1 MRQSLPDREV
11 ELPLLIERW
20 VTEGVITAVQAERMR
35 ADLGLLDSYPTA
47 LAAPPAHQ
55 ERTSL
60 VVEALGY
67 LGGVVILVA
76 AGLLADRYWSDLSTS
91 GRLSVVAGAAAV
103 LLTAGS
109 AVPQRLGAAGVRL
122 HAVLWL
128 LSTAATAAL
137 LAVFGND
144 VLGWQGEDVG
154 LLTSAGTA
162 TLAGALWWRLR
173 TVLQQLVLFAALL
186 ATAGT
191 AAAQLSGSSTLSG
204 VAVWG
209 TGAVW
214 FLLGWGG
221 LIAPRRA
228 AFALGAVGM
237 LIGAGFT
244 IPTDAGI
251 ALALATVTMLVVT
264 AVLFRDLVL
273 LAVGA
278 VGALQIL
285 PSAIVKWF
293 PGVLAAPL
301 ALLVVGGLLVAAA
314 IYIAQLRR
322 DRPSAEA
329 QVRDYA
335 GGSPR
340 AALGAAAAVAVAV
353 TTVVLALGR

>member
-1 MRQSLPDREV
+1 
-11 ELPLLIERW
+11 
-20 VTEGVITAVQAERMR
+20 VI
-35 ADLGLLDSYPTA
+35 
-47 LAAPPAHQ
+47 
-55 ERTSL
+55 
-60 VVEALGY
+60 EALGY

-91 GRLSVVAGAAAV
+91 ARLAVLAGAAAV
-103 LLTAGS
+103 LLAAGI
-109 AVPQRLGAAGVRL
+109 AVPHRLGAAGIRL

-137 LAVFGND
+137 LTLVGND
-144 VLGWQGEDVG
+144 VLHWPGDDIA

-173 TVLQQLVLFAALL
+173 TVLQQLALFAALL

-191 AAAQLSGSSTLSG
+191 ATAQLNATSTPSG
-204 VAVWG
+204 VALWG

-228 AFALGAVGM
+228 VFVLGALGM

-244 IPTDAGI
+244 TPTDAGI
-251 ALALATVTMLVVT
+251 GLALATVTMLVVT

-278 VGALQIL
+278 AGALQIL
-285 PSAIVKWF
+285 PSAIVQWF
-293 PGVLAAPL
+293 PGDLAAPL

-314 IYIAQLRR
+314 IYIAQLHR
-322 DRPSAEA
+322 DRPAAEV
-329 QVRDYA
+329 QERDYA
-335 GGSPR
+335 VGSAR
-340 AALGAAAAVAVAV
+340 VALGAAAAVAAAV
-353 TTVVLALGR
+353 TTAVLALGR

>member
-1 MRQSLPDREV
+1 MRQSLSDRQV
-11 ELPLLIERW
+11 ELPMLIDRW

-35 ADLGLLDSYPTA
+35 TDLGLLGPN
-47 LAAPPAHQ
+47 AATPPAARAHQ

-60 VVEALGY
+60 VIEALGY

-91 GRLSVVAGAAAV
+91 ARLAVIAGAAVV
-103 LLTAGS
+103 LLAAGI
-109 AVPQRLGAAGVRL
+109 AVPQRLGNAGIRL
-122 HAVLWL
+122 KSVLWL
-128 LSTAATAAL
+128 LSAATTAAL
-137 LAVFGND
+137 LALIGSD
-144 VLGWQGEDVG
+144 VLDWRGEDVG

-162 TLAGALWWRLR
+162 TLAGVLWWRLR

-191 AAAQLSGSSTLSG
+191 ATAQLNGPSALSG

-228 AFALGAVGM
+228 AFVLGAVGM
-237 LIGAGFT
+237 LIGAGLT
-244 IPTDAGI
+244 TPTDAGI
-251 ALALATVTMLVVT
+251 GLALATVTMLVVT
-264 AVLFRDLVL
+264 AVLFRELVL

-278 VGALQIL
+278 VGAVQIL
-285 PSAIVKWF
+285 PSAIVQWF
-293 PGVLAAPL
+293 PGDLAAPL

-322 DRPSAEA
+322 DRPDAEA

-335 GGSPR
+335 VGPAR

-353 TTVVLALGR
+353 TTVVLTLGR